1 MHFRAIL
8 DTRHL
13 LKKSAGQCSQGSS
26 RKTLTGQCST
36 GCHKRL
42 TQKLIFGKVEGS
54 QLQQNWRLSIE
65 KLLQS
70 LNRTLFEA
78 TCDSSASCSVIPC
91 YRLST
96 SRQPLSLSRIP
107 KQREGSCQETSF
119 KGCLLLH
126 RRNSGRA
133 QTWSISW
140 CDSLAPTLPQIW
152 HKFIRSPSRFWRAPL
167 SGANWSRGPA
177 TTTAQSLWI
186 THSHLMHGFV
196 SPFAGSW

>member
-1 MHFRAIL
+1 M
-8 DTRHL
+8 
-13 LKKSAGQCSQGSS
+13 
-26 RKTLTGQCST
+26 
-36 GCHKRL
+36 

-196 SPFAGSW
+196 KHTISKDLRCSTLQRFCKR